1 MQMLKK
7 FLLKKILSYPFKSIS
22 PKYVG
27 SRLIGMHTIQGLL
40 FYKSEEQ
47 QTPQISLYGG
57 KHFGLI
63 VNMKI
68 TVYCYFICP
77 NDSYKETHELKL
89 GKL

>member
-1 MQMLKK
+1 M
-7 FLLKKILSYPFKSIS
+7 S
-22 PKYVG
+22 PKYVR

-68 TVYCYFICP
+68 TVHWYFICP

-89 GKL
+89 GRL